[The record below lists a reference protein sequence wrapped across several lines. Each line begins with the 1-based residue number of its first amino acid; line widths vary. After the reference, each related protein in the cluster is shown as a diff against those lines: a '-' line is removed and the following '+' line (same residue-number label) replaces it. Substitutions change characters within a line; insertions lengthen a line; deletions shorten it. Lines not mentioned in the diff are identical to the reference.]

1 MRTATALSI
10 SAIGAIFAFAITAH
24 PSFLNLQVVGWI
36 LILTGFCGLVI
47 PRRGRGWLRRTV
59 LVKGSPDFTAT
70 PHRGDAIDPAD
81 PPVPGTV
88 LSRSAI
94 AGGDTVPA
102 ADGPVERESIV
113 EFMEK

>member
-10 SAIGAIFAFAITAH
+10 TAIGAIFAFAITAH
-24 PSFLNLQVVGWI
+24 PSFLNLQAVGWI
-36 LILTGFCGLVI
+36 LILTGICGLVI

-70 PHRGDAIDPAD
+70 PHRGDVLDPAA
-81 PPVPGTV
+81 PVPGTV

-94 AGGDTVPA
+94 AGDDTVPA